1 MDELVSKK
9 GNIYIIGCLLRPGTL
24 KFATEL
30 EHTYFPPDTDRN
42 DFYNIFRISYCNM
55 PYYIIEIPS
64 HSLEIVK
71 KLANSLDLNV
81 INGKPYNNEQGSFRL
96 ACNAES
102 CFTLETKSYENM
114 GNWQEILKKEQ
125 QEVCLKMKNI
135 GNN

>member
-30 EHTYFPPDTDRN
+30 EHTYFPPDTDSN

-64 HSLEIVK
+64 HCLEIVK
-71 KLANSLDLNV
+71 TLANSLDLNV
-81 INGKPYNNEQGSFRL
+81 ISGKPYNSEQGSFRL